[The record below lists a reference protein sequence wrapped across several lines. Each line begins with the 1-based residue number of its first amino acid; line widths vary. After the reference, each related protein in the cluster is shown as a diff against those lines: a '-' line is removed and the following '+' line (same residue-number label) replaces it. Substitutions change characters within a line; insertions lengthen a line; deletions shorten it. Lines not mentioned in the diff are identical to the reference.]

1 MKQYY
6 HYQYYLLNN
15 MKKLNLNPVKV
26 TLLLFLRYYNET
38 GISPDLNVISQN
50 LNLEMMQ
57 VGDLI
62 EELIEKKYI
71 AIRSYQGNIQYDTNV
86 IYDIEKKMEQSQISS
101 IFKKFEIGF
110 KRVISQQE
118 LNKINDFLQSYDAKL
133 VEYALREALIHDV
146 RKMEY
151 VEKILLNWKKRNVT
165 VEDYENGNI

>member
-1 MKQYY
+1 
-6 HYQYYLLNN
+6 
-15 MKKLNLNPVKV
+15 
-26 TLLLFLRYYNET
+26 
-38 GISPDLNVISQN
+38 
-50 LNLEMMQ
+50 MQ

-118 LNKINDFLQSYDAKL
+118 LNKINDFLQSYDTKL